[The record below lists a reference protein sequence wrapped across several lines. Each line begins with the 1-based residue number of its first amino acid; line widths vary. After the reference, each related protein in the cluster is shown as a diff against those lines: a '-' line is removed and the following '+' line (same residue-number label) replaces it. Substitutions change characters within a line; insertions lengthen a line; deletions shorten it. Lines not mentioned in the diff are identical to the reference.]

1 MGALLSKKN
10 NAGESEC
17 IPRGS
22 SARSVT
28 SMRGSILRHS
38 QSFDTI
44 NTSAEI
50 PFFDQFGPEHAKK
63 MKKLF
68 VRTTFKKG
76 TVIAEQGVENDSLY
90 GLFIIVSGDVRVL
103 AKDPETS
110 RLVSLKVLSKGQWFG
125 VARLPQG
132 VLMPITAEAAT
143 DATMLVLPV
152 AALKEL
158 EKSNPDM
165 ALSITA
171 GNKVVPFDGRSL
183 QLLTYSQTV
192 SLSTIPFFEGIDIPT
207 LHQMASLFEYRK
219 YKANRY
225 LYRQGDPAN
234 GIYIVVSGTV
244 AMVATRQDGTETL
257 LSLISK
263 PEYFGEL
270 ALFTADPMDV
280 QNNPGRRTVSI
291 RTMCETE
298 LLYLSSQD
306 FAKFITVAPHVV
318 HSEAFKGSLQ
328 KRTAES
334 LKAIPFFSDY
344 ETKQVGPLMKF
355 DEDALSILGELF
367 EYVHYPDKYCVFTQ
381 GSTGDA
387 FYLIVAGSVEV
398 TSVSAHDTIATLA
411 TLTEGDWFGEISL
424 IMDTKR
430 TATVTT
436 LEPSVFLKL
445 TKERFQKVWSW
456 PLPRTSRDVFGSDLW
471 AAHVADLVANLTFA
485 QHMRTSEWLKNLP
498 FFSGIKENKPWSKLG
513 LLGSQFK
520 FRECVTGEVV
530 CQQGQRDDRTF
541 YLIVLGKVRVTILD
555 DGKPVELD
563 TLGECQWFGEI
574 ALLNDTPRT
583 ATVTCVEPTLLCYLT
598 LACFEKFMDIAPE
611 LRQTMSCLVAQ
622 RTSNTLRSTF
632 PLFKN
637 IKENRPWSKLAVLA
651 SLMTYQNVDHD
662 VDIIRQGDPGRSLY
676 FILKGGVIITIKHPE
691 KGFEIVLDTLTEGD
705 LFGEVALLKNVDR
718 GATES
723 VCTATVR
730 SIDDCTLLV
739 LSLECFRNFL
749 SMSRELLPEIENLA
763 KVREERVLNALKST
777 TVPSGHQLQKT
788 DSSATADSSHT
799 TTKAASIADD
809 DILSK
814 PDHI

>member
-171 GNKVVPFDGRSL
+171 GNK
-183 QLLTYSQTV
+183 TV

-445 TKERFQKVWSW
+445 TKERFQKVMAIA
-456 PLPRTSRDVFGSDLW
+456 PHLARRIRQRL
-471 AAHVADLVANLTFA
+471 
-485 QHMRTSEWLKNLP
+485 HMRTSEWLKNLP